1 MATIGYARVSTRDQD
16 CSIQEAALKA
26 AGCDVIRSEKRS
38 GASVEGRQELQ
49 SILDFIRDGDTLVV
63 TRIDRLARSLADL
76 CQVTEAL
83 QRKGANLR
91 ALEQPVDT
99 STASGRAFFGMLGVF
114 AQFERD
120 LLRERQAEGIAKAKA
135 RGIYKGRKPAV
146 PKEEVRRLAAE
157 GIGPTGIARRLK
169 VGRSSVYRALRDA
182 TPARD

>member
-38 GASVEGRQELQ
+38 GASVQGRQELQ

-63 TRIDRLARSLADL
+63 TRIDRLARSLKDL
-76 CQVTEAL
+76 CQLTETL

-120 LLRERQAEGIAKAKA
+120 LFLERQAEGIAKAKA
-135 RGIYKGRKPAV
+135 RGVYRGRKATV
-146 PKEEVRRLAAE
+146 PTDDIRRLAAA
-157 GIGPTGIARRLK
+157 GARPTEIARKLG
-169 VGRSSVYRALRDA
+169 VGRSSVYRALSSS
-182 TPARD
+182 